1 MMMDEERAKE
11 LGQDLQSTLHVGK
24 DGITEG
30 IIEELDK
37 QLEKNE
43 LIKVQ
48 VLRNNP
54 VQNMEK
60 IAAEL
65 EKRSIG
71 ELIEVRGKTVLMH
84 YQD

>member
-11 LGQDLQSTLHVGK
+11 LGQELQSTLHVGK

-37 QLEKNE
+37 QLDKNE
-43 LIKVQ
+43 LVKVQ

-54 VQNMEK
+54 VQDMEK
-60 IAAEL
+60 IAEQL
-65 EKRSIG
+65 QEKSIG
-71 ELIEVRGKTVLMH
+71 ELVEVRGKTVLMH
-84 YQD
+84 YQE